1 MATTPQNEI
10 RNNASA
16 FTSTLLEMSQLCL
29 SSLER
34 LSALNLNAMR
44 QALDESMVTADRVSQ
59 SGGDPTAV
67 TQPQDMKPLLERSMS
82 YSQNVME
89 ICASTQEEMMRLM
102 NSRMGDFKL
111 LAPLPQGW
119 ASAMDAFT
127 RNAQQMANMGA
138 DTMMS
143 ASRATEQTAERVK
156 ERVSERGERQSSGG
170 KSSHR
175 AA

>member
-1 MATTPQNEI
+1 MATPQNEI

-16 FTSTLLEMSQLCL
+16 FTSTVLEMSQLCL

-67 TQPQDMKPLLERSMS
+67 AQPQDMKPLLERSMS

-102 NSRMGDFKL
+102 NSRMGEFKL
-111 LAPLPQGW
+111 ITPLPQGW
-119 ASAMDAFT
+119 STAMDAFT
-127 RNAQQMANMGA
+127 RSAQQMATMGA
-138 DTMMS
+138 DSVLS
-143 ASRATEQTAERVK
+143 AARTTEQTAERTK
-156 ERVSERGERQSSGG
+156 ERVSERSGHSSGG

>member
-1 MATTPQNEI
+1 MAITPQNEI

-44 QALDESMVTADRVSQ
+44 QALDESMVTADRVTQ
-59 SGGDPTAV
+59 SGGDPTTVA
-67 TQPQDMKPLLERSMS
+67 QSQDIKPLMERSMS

-89 ICASTQEEMMRLM
+89 ICASTQEEMMRLV

-111 LAPLPQGW
+111 IAPLPQGW

-138 DTMMS
+138 DTMLS
-143 ASRATEQTAERVK
+143 TARNTEQTAERVK
-156 ERVSERGERQSSGG
+156 ERVSERGERQSGG